1 MSQRSVG
8 EANLSCDERGSLNY
22 AGLMAELY
30 LEDFSVGQRFT
41 SATHQLDAE
50 QIKAFASRFDPQP
63 FHTDE
68 AAAKDSF
75 FQGLAASGWHTASVT
90 MSLLVKSGM
99 PIAGGLIGAGCEISW
114 PRPTRPGD
122 VLKVESEV
130 LSVMP
135 SRSRPE
141 RGMIT
146 LKSETKNQNG
156 EVVQVLTSR
165 MLVWKRPSE

>member
-1 MSQRSVG
+1 
-8 EANLSCDERGSLNY
+8 
-22 AGLMAELY
+22 MADLY
-30 LEDFSVGQRFT
+30 LEDFAVGQRFV
-41 SATHQLDAE
+41 SATHHLDAE
-50 QIKAFASRFDPQP
+50 QIKAFAARFDPQP

-68 AAAKDSF
+68 VAAKDSF
-75 FQGLAASGWHTASVT
+75 FGGLAASGWHTASVT

-122 VLKVESEV
+122 VLVVESEV
-130 LSVMP
+130 LAVMP

-146 LKSETKNQNG
+146 LKSETKNQKG

-165 MLVWKRPSE
+165 MLVWKRPV